1 MRDVLRA
8 CHSGAPVT
16 DFDFSESI
24 LERFAARPRQLLTDQ
39 RRGASAGEVPSM
51 LPTIVSSPNGAPR
64 VPLPAPRSV
73 SAHRHGFCHRRASS
87 FILLQ
92 ADT

>member
-24 LERFAARPRQLLTDQ
+24 LERFVARARQLLTDQ

-51 LPTIVSSPNGAPR
+51 LPTIVSSANGAAR
-64 VPLPAPRSV
+64 AIASASVSV
-73 SAHRHGFCHRRASS
+73 SAPPW
-87 FILLQ
+87 LLS
-92 ADT
+92 